1 MKSVI
6 PMILLGWITIVSADW
21 LSFLDRS
28 THGRAISEYRDG
40 HYSDALNLFI
50 QACNEGNF
58 EACNDAGTM
67 YDDGRGISKNISK
80 ANEFY
85 IKACNG
91 GFSTGCT
98 NKQTLQDIYSKNESK
113 NDRLAK
119 YEKDY
124 LGEFENFKKTFPQY
138 KFKFIQPWNKKST
151 CKIAVP
157 DGDADPTRDSSYK
170 IFWDGEC
177 KDGYA
182 YGLGREIEKGNMT
195 DAWQIGIYE
204 KGMATGY
211 LVRKNLLH
219 GFLAEGEA
227 NYYGSSYLAR
237 RYVSET
243 NGDIDIIYAIGK
255 SSTPFAPGLDVR
267 TSPFWNN
274 TAEYHKKYPN
284 FDYLYV
290 DLRNNDLSPIE
301 FNFQLVNDKHE
312 RHGWG
317 FEKRKNGPL
326 AKGEYIHDQFS
337 LSRLPDEY
345 MTKAADIIKEIE
357 EAKNNALDA
366 QRNAQLVKKQYLK
379 KICKDSVKVSFMDN
393 SEYKEICEDKD
404 ELQLQAKIENKLA
417 NLQREKA
424 AMLQQKQQ
432 KETQQ
437 AQNEQ
442 YRQQQAYQQKQLE
455 LQRLQLEQQKKQ
467 YQDEQIQRSLD
478 SLGRSADNMYKQNMQ
493 YLQQSDTQRQL
504 NKLNNNLNNLNNT
517 LGGSSNRWNNT
528 SW

>member
-6 PMILLGWITIVSADW
+6 PIILLGWITIVNAD
-21 LSFLDRS
+21 LFSF
-28 THGRAISEYRDG
+28 
-40 HYSDALNLFI
+40 
-50 QACNEGNF
+50 F
-58 EACNDAGTM
+58 EK
-67 YDDGRGISKNISK
+67 S
-80 ANEFY
+80 
-85 IKACNG
+85 
-91 GFSTGCT
+91 
-98 NKQTLQDIYSKNESK
+98 
-113 NDRLAK
+113 K
-119 YEKDY
+119 YEKAENEYESQNYEDALTLYLQACDENILQGCVKAGMMYKYGTRAKKDIPAAKKLFEKACKGGYKEGCEKLEIIDY
-124 LGEFENFKKTFPQY
+124 SNIQQDKLSQYEKNYLAEFENFTKTLPQPKY
-138 KFKFIQPWNKKST
+138 KFIQPWNKKGA

-182 YGLGREIEKGNMT
+182 YGLGREIEKGNMK
-195 DAWQIGIYE
+195 DAWQIGVYE

-211 LVRKNLLH
+211 LVGKDLLH
-219 GFLAEGEA
+219 GLLAEGEA
-227 NYYGSSYLAR
+227 NYYGSSYLVR
-237 RYVSET
+237 RYVSEI
-243 NGDIDIIYAIGK
+243 NGDIDISYVTGRNGELFEPELA
-255 SSTPFAPGLDVR
+255 VR

-290 DLRNNDLSPIE
+290 DLRNNNLSPIE
-301 FNFQLVNDKHE
+301 FNFQLVNDKNE

-326 AKGEYIHDQFS
+326 AKGEYIHNRFS

-357 EAKNNALDA
+357 KAKNNALDA

-379 KICKDSVKVSFMDN
+379 KICKGSVKVSFMDN

-424 AMLQQKQQ
+424 AMQQ

-455 LQRLQLEQQKKQ
+455 LQRQQLEQQKKQ

-493 YLQQSDTQRQL
+493 YLQQSDTERQL